1 MKLSGINR
9 RTASYIVLGVTAVF
23 VFLTF
28 FTATREFLYGIFGY
42 AVYAYIPAAL
52 LTGILLYNGK
62 KTTLPKS
69 KAALYI
75 ALFFSALLTLH
86 IALSKD
92 LVGEANYLTATYSGH
107 TVGGALIGLPA
118 ALLHLIFP
126 DYSFMLVVALVITAA
141 LLFAAIYPFVRD
153 LGSGKSFFGRAKAPE
168 KDKISA
174 DRADQSR
181 IVATPPVEESYS
193 GIDRAGRDDSDVVN
207 VTGLSDEEFI
217 AGYRTKTG
225 SRSQAESILF
235 EQETEEEKQNRFG
248 KAFNIR
254 PYTKQ
259 GMIEM
264 GSQSE
269 GSILFNTVVAEK
281 EETEKAAPAPEPP
294 APAVPQSAFDVLY
307 SAPTKEEDLTSY
319 RAPRETPRPANPVM
333 PKKRLDQYGYEI
345 DEHSAAPAPEEVRP
359 VTETPSAPAPGTG
372 NGGYYPTAPVTGGPA
387 VGSGVQTQYKAP
399 EPAPKV
405 TETPNYVAPK
415 PAAPVNRIPEGMSGK
430 DWLLTPVSPDEFRNS
445 GMFSNVLNEKQS
457 VTAAIDEK
465 YGTAA
470 EKPAERAAGNAGNAA
485 VSEAAEKVE
494 VIEVDPVT
502 APVRE
507 KKPEFRS
514 ETLKKETKPV
524 FPTMKAEQTGMFS
537 GKGAA
542 KAAEPPKEE
551 APKKYIPKPYKAPPF
566 DLLKDYGNSGGGT
579 FPPDYA
585 EIKEK
590 IETTMHEFS
599 VPAEVVTAKR
609 GPSFTTYYLKLGD
622 GYKINKVTT
631 LKDNLKMRLK
641 VKNLRIL
648 APIEGE
654 DAFGIE
660 IPNTKRDIVGLK
672 FLLCSEEFNS
682 ESKGIRVA
690 MGETFDGKP
699 YIANLAKMPHLLVAG
714 ATGTGKSVFLNSV
727 IISILYKY
735 SPEDVRLIMIDP
747 KRVEMSIYKGLP
759 NLLVKEPV
767 KEGKHAVNALK
778 WLTEEMDRR
787 YLVFEKV
794 GCRDIDEYNE
804 YFRDK
809 ETEPK
814 MPKIV
819 LIIDEMAD
827 LMMTSK
833 SSVEECVVRIAQLAR
848 ACGIHM
854 IIATQRPSVKVITGL
869 IKANILHRVAFT
881 VKSNMDSR
889 VIMDDGGA
897 EDLLGN
903 GDMLYSFPANL
914 LRLQGAL
921 VETPEI
927 QSVVKYIKDN
937 NESYYDESIMSSIT
951 YEPPAPSEESSV
963 SPQELRDAD
972 FEHLLRVVLKR
983 FIMDG
988 RASVSS
994 VQTVHG
1000 VGYLKA
1006 KKLVDAMEE
1015 RGFLGPQDGAKP
1027 RDILITMEEFYDI
1040 FGAEMDAE
1048 GAPNAH
1054 DRTSG
1059 GEDE

>member
-1 MKLSGINR
+1 MKISRINR
-9 RTASYIVLGVTAVF
+9 RTASYIVLGTTAIF
-23 VFLTF
+23 VILTF

-42 AVYAYIPAAL
+42 AIYAYLPAAL
-52 LTGILLYNGK
+52 LTGIMLYIGK
-62 KTTLPKS
+62 KIALPKS

-86 IALSKD
+86 VALSKD
-92 LVGEANYLTATYSGH
+92 LVGEANYLTATYAGH

-126 DYSFMLVVALVITAA
+126 NYSFMLVVSLIITAA
-141 LLFAAIYPFVRD
+141 LLFAAIFPFVRD
-153 LGSGKSFFGRAKAPE
+153 LGSGKGFAKRAKPDEKQQLPDRSEERFAESAPRRE
-168 KDKISA
+168 EIYSKPEPAGSA
-174 DRADQSR
+174 
-181 IVATPPVEESYS
+181 
-193 GIDRAGRDDSDVVN
+193 DSDVVN
-207 VTGLSDEEFI
+207 VTGMSDEEFI
-217 AGYRTKTG
+217 SGYRTSTG

-235 EQETEEEKQNRFG
+235 EKETDEEKQNRFG

-264 GSQSE
+264 GSMSD
-269 GSILFNTVVAEK
+269 GGILFNKVVEEKK
-281 EETEKAAPAPEPP
+281 EEPAPPPQPEPP
-294 APAVPQSAFDVLY
+294 KSAFDVLY
-307 SAPTKEEDLTSY
+307 SAAPKTEDLTSY
-319 RAPRETPRPANPVM
+319 KEPQPSLRPANPVM
-333 PKKRLDQYGYEI
+333 PKKRYDQYGYEI
-345 DEHSAAPAPEEVRP
+345 TDEAEQTSAPNYTAPAAPTYTAPAAPEAAISPERYPAREDVYKKP
-359 VTETPSAPAPGTG
+359 SEQPSAGYGTAER
-372 NGGYYPTAPVTGGPA
+372 YVPPV
-387 VGSGVQTQYKAP
+387 KAP
-399 EPAPKV
+399 ETAEKVSSKPAPTNKL
-405 TETPNYVAPK
+405 
-415 PAAPVNRIPEGMSGK
+415 PEGMSSK

-465 YGTAA
+465 YGYAEETA
-470 EKPAERAAGNAGNAA
+470 PAARE
-485 VSEAAEKVE
+485 VVE
-494 VIEVDPVT
+494 VKPVT
-502 APVRE
+502 VTARE
-507 KKPEFRS
+507 KKPEYHS
-514 ETLKKETKPV
+514 ETMKKETKPA
-524 FPTMKAEQTGMFS
+524 FPTVKGEQTGMFG

-542 KAAEPPKEE
+542 APKAAESPKEE
-551 APKKYIPKPYKAPPF
+551 APKRYIPKPYKAPPF
-566 DLLKDYGNSGGGT
+566 DLLKDYGNSGVGT

-585 EIKEK
+585 ELKEK

-660 IPNTKRDIVGLK
+660 IPNSKRDIVGLRY
-672 FLLCSEEFNS
+672 LLCSEEFNS
-682 ESKGIRVA
+682 DSKGIRVA

-714 ATGTGKSVFLNSV
+714 ATGMGKSVFLNSV

-735 SPEDVRLIMIDP
+735 SPEDVRMIMIDP

-759 NLLVKEPV
+759 NLLVKDPV
-767 KEGKHAVNALK
+767 KEAKHAVNALK

-787 YLVFEKV
+787 YSVFERV

-854 IIATQRPSVKVITGL
+854 IIATQRPTVKVITGL

-881 VKSNMDSR
+881 VKSNTDSR

-921 VETPEI
+921 VATPEI
-927 QSVVKYIKDN
+927 QGIVKYIKDN
-937 NESYYDESIMSSIT
+937 NEAYYDESIMSTIT
-951 YEPPAPSEESSV
+951 YEPPAPAEESSV

-994 VQTVHG
+994 VQTGHG

-1027 RDILITMEEFYDI
+1027 RDILITLEEFYDI

-1048 GAPNAH
+1048 GAPNAG
-1054 DRTSG
+1054 DRHSG